1 MSFSLPLSCFAS
13 FSLFP
18 FHSLFFFIFSPVTV
32 LCFAAVCGWCEHRET
47 RRLCVRGWT
56 CSSQVEEWVLSPVTP
71 LKWTLFGRLHKRSNF
86 LCKGVGFFSLFLNL
100 VGHWCLQVSRTVRV
114 GSRTAR
120 QKLDIFLKFSFWLL
134 KVSVGGG

>member
-1 MSFSLPLSCFAS
+1 MCLSR
-13 FSLFP
+13 FP
-18 FHSLFFFIFSPVTV
+18 FPVLLHFRCSPFTAFFFIFSPVTV

-100 VGHWCLQVSRTVRV
+100 VGHWCLQVSRTVHV
-114 GSRTAR
+114 GSGTAR